1 MFFFIFLNF
10 LVSFLSDIVLNDL
23 SNKKII
29 DTGFPII
36 YSLKDYFEQKSIII
50 SGIYAGLTIA
60 ISLVFVM
67 FISNL
72 ILGFNEPKNNYE
84 LAKFLVLSF
93 IIGYFIDILI
103 ERLDIFGKPLHPY
116 YKVAGSGFWG
126 SMAFIFSIII
136 SFYAKYIFCELLKQ
150 KLIC

>member
-1 MFFFIFLNF
+1 MFFFIFINF

-36 YSLKDYFEQKSIII
+36 YSLKDYFKEKSIII

-60 ISLVFVM
+60 ISLIFVM

-72 ILGFNEPKNNYE
+72 IFGFNEPKNNYE
-84 LAKFLVLSF
+84 VAKFLVLSF
-93 IIGYFIDILI
+93 IPIAILI
-103 ERLDIFGKPLHPY
+103 
-116 YKVAGSGFWG
+116 S
-126 SMAFIFSIII
+126 SIII
-136 SFYAKYIFCELLKQ
+136 TLAPLYCWGLAINAYRFGNTKELYFWLAMGVVAFF
-150 KLIC
+150 LALFVLGVL